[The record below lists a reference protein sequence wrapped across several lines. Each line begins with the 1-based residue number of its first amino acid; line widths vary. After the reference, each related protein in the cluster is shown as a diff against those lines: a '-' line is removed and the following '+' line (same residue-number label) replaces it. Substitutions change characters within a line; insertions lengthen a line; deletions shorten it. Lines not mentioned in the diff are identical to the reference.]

1 MEPVVH
7 LRDAVAVLGS
17 FPALAGATLTVHR
30 GEILL
35 VRGPNGAGKTT
46 LLRLLAG
53 LVPLERGT
61 ATVLGCDLSLERTAV
76 RRRVGLLGHANGLYG
91 DLTVAENVRFWG
103 RTVGASDD
111 EVDAALRRLHLD
123 GRLASVPAARLS
135 AGQKRRTALACLVAR
150 RAELWLLD
158 EPHAGLDAD
167 GRDELDATLR
177 QAAAAGAT
185 VMVASHELERAGAL
199 ATRSV
204 LVDNGVVHDVP
215 TRGADPSEASEAAV
229 DRPGDGADR

>member
-7 LRDAVAVLGS
+7 LRDAVAVLGT

-30 GEILL
+30 GEIVL
-35 VRGPNGAGKTT
+35 VRGPNGAGKST

-53 LVPLERGT
+53 LVALERGD
-61 ATVLGCDLSLERTAV
+61 AQVLGCDLATDRVAV

-91 DLTVAENVRFWG
+91 DLTVEENVRFWG
-103 RTVGASDD
+103 RTAGATD
-111 EVDAALRRLHLD
+111 EEVRAALHRLGLDRRL
-123 GRLASVPAARLS
+123 ATVPASRLS

-158 EPHAGLDAD
+158 EPHAGLDAE

-177 QAAAAGAT
+177 RAAASGAT
-185 VMVASHELERAGAL
+185 VIVASHELDRAGAL
-199 ATRSV
+199 ATR
-204 LVDNGVVHDVP
+204 VVV
-215 TRGADPSEASEAAV
+215 V
-229 DRPGDGADR
+229 DRGIVTDDGGTRDTVATEERR